1 MASQKQRKAT
11 TVASDDTTVKKAT
24 KVAGDKVTF
33 SAHSPRVF
41 VRPSNSS
48 CPQGL
53 VDLALLSSVLPMMAG
68 GDSVLPFIYG
78 NKGGGQI
85 TRSLA

>member
-1 MASQKQRKAT
+1 MSLRKQRKET

-24 KVAGDKVTF
+24 KVADDKVTF
-33 SAHSPRVF
+33 SAHSPRGF

-53 VDLALLSSVLPMMAG
+53 VDLLYYPQ
-68 GDSVLPFIYG
+68 FC
-78 NKGGGQI
+78 
-85 TRSLA
+85 R